1 MAVFP
6 LSRWERAVCTVR
18 AMMSSVDLLGRY
30 AHWRGSKV
38 TGREEQMWVL
48 TNCSKRFAVIAGL
61 YSFRQMTSWYRNDG
75 WLNIEVNISA
85 SWLAHTLR
93 TQPRMPSGPGDF
105 REFKSSPHDSR
116 G

>member
-48 TNCSKRFAVIAGL
+48 ANRSKHFRMMEVSATGPEL
-61 YSFRQMTSWYRNDG
+61 FRQVM
-75 WLNIEVNISA
+75 
-85 SWLAHTLR
+85 
-93 TQPRMPSGPGDF
+93 GDF
-105 REFKSSPHDSR
+105 FDTGMMVVGLKQVGTAD
-116 G
+116 